1 MTGVGILN
9 NLDVKFVEISDLK
22 EIWEGLLKLTKN
34 PSPFISYGWFF
45 ALGKCLLEK
54 NVKSMVFYRNDE
66 PVGILP
72 AEIKDKT
79 LFLIG
84 DERVTDLNGIILN
97 CRYSKEIVEFIADF
111 IMENDLQV
119 ELYPLDS
126 EGVLMKFLPG
136 MLKVKKA
143 EKAESFSVLELPSS
157 REEYLGSLSSK
168 KRHEIRRKLK
178 KVKSSTIK
186 KLEAGE
192 INLLFKLMESSSAEK
207 KNFLS
212 KEVKDFFREIALY
225 LEGIGALRLR
235 ACFYKSKILA
245 VLFCFQMKD
254 TVYAFNTG
262 YNPEFYKL
270 SPGVVA
276 FALDIE
282 EAINEGF
289 TCYNF
294 LRGEERFKSDLGARR
309 VHTWKIKR

>member
-1 MTGVGILN
+1 MGVSILN
-9 NLDVKFVEISDLK
+9 NLDVKFVEISNLK
-22 EIWEGLLKLTKN
+22 GVWEGLLELTKN
-34 PSPFISYGWFF
+34 PLPFISYGWFF
-45 ALGKCLLEK
+45 TLGKCLLK
-54 NVKSMVFYRNDE
+54 KDVKSMVFYKNGE

-97 CRYSKEIVEFIADF
+97 YRYSKEIIEFIADF
-111 IMENDLQV
+111 IMEKDLRV
-119 ELYPLDS
+119 ELYPLNS
-126 EGVLMKFLPG
+126 EGELMEFLPG
-136 MLKVKKA
+136 ILKVKKP

-178 KVKSSTIK
+178 KAKSSTIK

-192 INLLFKLMESSSAEK
+192 INLLFKLMESSSTEK
-207 KNFLS
+207 ESFLS
-212 KEVKDFFREIALY
+212 KEMKDFFYEIALY
-225 LEGIGALRLR
+225 LEEIGALRLK
-235 ACFYKSKILA
+235 ACFYKGEILA

-262 YNPEFYKL
+262 YNPDFYKL
-270 SPGVVA
+270 SPGVVS

-289 TCYNF
+289 TRYNF

-309 VHTWKIKR
+309 AHTWKIKR